1 LTQEW
6 ADQLAAFRVEPASTV
21 LCCDFDGTIADIVT
35 DPSAA
40 TVQPLAALALA
51 ELAQRLKVVAVVS
64 GRPVAFLRIQLGQKL
79 ASALELYGRYGAEHL
94 GTAGVE
100 IDQPPSHT
108 LRAQFELIA
117 LEAREIAPGVRI
129 EDKGGSIALHW
140 RETPEL
146 GNRLLEFATSPA
158 VGGLEARPGKLM
170 VDLVVPG
177 AATKGSTLTRLLSSG
192 ARCGCFLGDDIGDLD
207 AFDAL
212 DSFEEAGGQ
221 ALRVA
226 VSSPE
231 IPPALRDRADV
242 VVRDPAEAAEFLAEL
257 AAIIAP

>member
-1 LTQEW
+1 MTQEW